1 MNHPEVSR
9 SISKLPGVYRDP
21 SRVIRDSSNLLKS
34 TTGRHLKAEAS
45 SFVQNDGTS
54 TRSLVLNGT
63 ISMNYRGNTYH
74 IPVDIYLPPN
84 YPIQPPIAFVR
95 PVSTMMIKEGHRH
108 VAADG
113 MVYMPYLHS
122 WRSHSHNLVDMCH
135 NMSNIFGRDP
145 PVFAKPAAPAP
156 APTPPSYNSVFSSFT
171 PAARTPAPSPAPA
184 PASSTFSN
192 VMNKFSTV
200 TGGGFM
206 GYDKASTDTQSA
218 EEKLAAE
225 AKAANEAVEIARRA
239 DEKEAQEEK
248 LKMELKMRLTHKIAD
263 ILQSYKDLAELQMKH
278 DLQDKALLD
287 KARDFVQKAS
297 PSQPEIGDDE
307 NIEVVNTIDSN
318 KAVMGQIAYLTQRKE
333 ELEGHHIE
341 LDQGIETLEAFID
354 AAKEEQKTKKEVS
367 VDHLAVP
374 SDIHSAQMLV
384 LSAENQAINDALYFL
399 DKALEKSEISLEDHL
414 KAVRKLT
421 KKQFLVRAHLL
432 KIGQVKASER
442 MSTM

>member
-1 MNHPEVSR
+1 
-9 SISKLPGVYRDP
+9 
-21 SRVIRDSSNLLKS
+21 
-34 TTGRHLKAEAS
+34 
-45 SFVQNDGTS
+45 
-54 TRSLVLNGT
+54 
-63 ISMNYRGNTYH
+63 
-74 IPVDIYLPPN
+74 
-84 YPIQPPIAFVR
+84 
-95 PVSTMMIKEGHRH
+95 
-108 VAADG
+108 
-113 MVYMPYLHS
+113 
-122 WRSHSHNLVDMCH
+122 
-135 NMSNIFGRDP
+135 
-145 PVFAKPAAPAP
+145 
-156 APTPPSYNSVFSSFT
+156 
-171 PAARTPAPSPAPA
+171 
-184 PASSTFSN
+184 
-192 VMNKFSTV
+192 
-200 TGGGFM
+200 M